1 LDNNP
6 GHFATAENFEAFIH
20 NMLDLGSYL
29 HQNMIVHKDLKIEN
43 ILCFRSER
51 DGTPIFKVSEISP
64 LKQLSAST
72 STFMQGNQD
81 YQAPE
86 IFEINSSGSMGGRDD
101 KKIDLFKNDVYAM
114 GLVFLKLRGVD
125 INNRKLNNNNDKTL
139 GYFVEKAIEKAA
151 TYNNERQ
158 YKIENILR
166 KMLEIDPKERFHF
179 IELKNMINF
188 SNDKDIMIALYK
200 LGLEYFR
207 GDETPKDDIQAGRL
221 FRKAAEKGFDIL
233 GVLP

>member
-1 LDNNP
+1 
-6 GHFATAENFEAFIH
+6 
-20 NMLDLGSYL
+20 
-29 HQNMIVHKDLKIEN
+29 MI
-43 ILCFRSER
+43 
-51 DGTPIFKVSEISP
+51 
-64 LKQLSAST
+64 
-72 STFMQGNQD
+72 
-81 YQAPE
+81 
-86 IFEINSSGSMGGRDD
+86 

-114 GLVFLKLRGVD
+114 GLVFLKLIGVD